1 MCIRDRNRAAQAT
14 ASASTAAAAN
24 ASQPFGRSL
33 GDDFIRIPRRIV
45 RTEPVRDARSR
56 QQPAVLCHQD
66 QVKVIDAAAP
76 ELQRPVLPHD
86 EQGRGEGVAHRA
98 CLLYTSCNCA
108 GCNAGPVAELAVTL
122 MSMLLHR
129 TLWGDRMVRALSLI
143 HI

>member
-1 MCIRDRNRAAQAT
+1 PISSPPVQNRAAQAT

-98 CLLYTSCNCA
+98 VARGPIRHHGDGGKSALRRAA
-108 GCNAGPVAELAVTL
+108 GGRINDMVIELSIFL
-122 MSMLLHR
+122 K
-129 TLWGDRMVRALSLI
+129 
-143 HI
+143 